1 MRNNGDIQKTSPNLG
16 DPESEQDLKSRMDK
30 TIRPTGTKTIKIKKG
45 VWHTYDATDGLPGE
59 PNRLLQDRRGY
70 LWIATS
76 AGLCR
81 YDGTEFV
88 TYTTA
93 DGLADN
99 GVKAFCEDHGGRLWL
114 STPKGLSCYD
124 GREFTNYTTED
135 GLPDNDT
142 EALCTDNQG
151 KVWIGTPQ
159 GLSCFDGKKLINY
172 TTADG
177 LMDNEVVALCP
188 SIQGGIWIAAQS
200 GISRFDGEQF
210 VTLTTEIS
218 VKLFPA
224 MWEDRHGRLWI
235 GSGRK
240 REGVYCFDGQQFRN
254 YTYEDGLVDIQNF
267 ILAVYEDH
275 QGRMWFG
282 TWRIGVSCFDGS
294 KFINYGAEDG
304 MWSGG
309 VFDIIEDRE
318 GQMWFAHG
326 QMCGLSCYDAE
337 AVSLL
342 TDEPAGWTCAQDK
355 KGRIWSGGIDVTGIG
370 LDSQASEVEQ
380 RRISFTTGGTYLM
393 VDSRDQLWV
402 APTRDG
408 VYCYDSSDAT
418 WEAAGGDE
426 SSKFR
431 HFGISDNLADKDY
444 IIPLLEM
451 EDGTIWFSLINSDH
465 SAQFTR
471 LCRFDPDQLP
481 DAEPLESLDT
491 KRPITCLIRDKL
503 GRLWMGG
510 HNRVGLSCWD
520 GSKLTTYT
528 QEDGLPNNYIR
539 ALVEDDS
546 GQIWIGTRHGLC
558 CFDGQKF
565 VTYGEEYG
573 LRELYHWMATRDA
586 SGQLWFAARGGVYRT
601 DGEHFQWLTVDD
613 GLPNNKVVGVFP
625 RPDGSMAIWTGRGLV
640 LYRPTAT
647 IPPGVEIRELVAD
660 RIYQNPD
667 EIELTTTAANLL
679 IISYQGS
686 SLATKRMRYSYIL
699 EGYDEKWRETWDR
712 QARYENLPVG
722 EYTYKVIAINRDLV
736 PSKAPATMKL
746 TVVPDPRDVSL
757 NNLQTEVENLRRE
770 AGKKYDFHSIVGQSI
785 AIKQVHALM
794 ERAIDS
800 GLTVLIIGETG
811 TGKELVA
818 KAIHYNSSRKNGPL
832 RDLNCGAVPKELVS
846 STLFG
851 YRKGAFTGAT
861 EDRIGL
867 FEAASGGT
875 LLLDEIGEMPQDAQI
890 HLLRVLEE
898 SKIQRVGDNIS
909 RDVDVRIIAMTNRE
923 LIKEV
928 EDRRFRKDLY
938 YRLSV
943 FPVYVPAL
951 RERPEDIPLLAEH
964 FLQEMDRGL
973 ADLAPDILDMLQSY
987 SWPGNVRELLN
998 AIRRADALAGEGKQ
1012 IQTYHFSSQITQ
1024 GKSLI
1029 QGIISEKMGLSA
1041 SLELLQRRLIENALR
1056 ECNGNRTRA
1065 AQMLNTQRPNLV
1077 RIMKRLGIE

>member
-1 MRNNGDIQKTSPNLG
+1 MRRNRNIQKTSPNAG
-16 DPESEQDLKSRMDK
+16 KPESEQNLTSFRDA
-30 TIRPTGTKTIKIKKG
+30 TVRPTKVKSIKVKKG
-45 VWHTYDATDGLPGE
+45 IWRTYDATDGLPGE

-81 YDGTEFV
+81 YDGTEFF

-93 DGLADN
+93 NGLAGND
-99 GVKAFCEDHGGRLWL
+99 VEALCQDHGGRLWI
-114 STPKGLSCYD
+114 STTQGLSCFD
-124 GREFTNYTTED
+124 GREFTNYMASD
-135 GLPDNDT
+135 GLPDNITD
-142 EALCTDNQG
+142 ALCVDNQG
-151 KVWIGTPQ
+151 KIWIGTQQ
-159 GLSCFDGKKLINY
+159 GLSCFDGKKFTNY

-177 LMDNEVVALCP
+177 LMDNEVVTLC
-188 SIQGGIWIAAQS
+188 SRVHGGIWIGAQS
-200 GISRFDGEQF
+200 GISRFDNEQF

-218 VKLFPA
+218 AEPGPT

-235 GSGRK
+235 GSGIKRK
-240 REGVYCFDGQQFRN
+240 GVYCFDRQQFRN
-254 YTYEDGLVDIQNF
+254 YNYDDGLVDIQNSV
-267 ILAVYEDH
+267 LSVCEDH
-275 QGRMWFG
+275 RGSMWFG
-282 TWRIGVSCFDGS
+282 TWTGISCFDGS
-294 KFINYGAEDG
+294 RFINYGDDNG
-304 MWSGG
+304 MWSSA
-309 VFDIIEDRE
+309 VFDIIEDWE

-326 QMCGLSCYDAE
+326 QLCGLSCYDAE
-337 AVSLL
+337 TVSLL
-342 TDEPAGWTCAQDK
+342 TNQAAGWTCAQDK
-355 KGRIWSGGIDVTGIG
+355 EGRIWSGGIYVTGID
-370 LDSQASEVEQ
+370 LNPQASEVEQ
-380 RRISFTTGGTYLM
+380 RRMPFTRGGTYLM

-402 APTRDG
+402 APVRDG
-408 VYCYDSSDAT
+408 LYCYDSDAV

-426 SSKFR
+426 SSRPR
-431 HFGISDNLADKDY
+431 HFGVSDNLADREY
-444 IIPLLEM
+444 VIPLLEM
-451 EDGTIWFSLINSDH
+451 EDGTIWFSLLNPTT
-465 SAQFTR
+465 SAQFSR

-481 DAEPLESLDT
+481 NGKPLESIDI
-491 KRPITCLIRDKL
+491 KSCITCLIKDKL
-503 GRLWMGG
+503 GRLWMSGQ
-510 HNRVGLSCWD
+510 NSVGLYCWD
-520 GSKLTTYT
+520 GSKFDFYT

-539 ALVEDDS
+539 SLVEDDS
-546 GQIWIGTRHGLC
+546 GQIWIGTLHGLC
-558 CFDGQKF
+558 RFDGQRF
-565 VTYGEEYG
+565 VTYGEEYN
-573 LRELYHWMATRDA
+573 LKDLYHWQSAMDA

-601 DGEHFQWLTVDD
+601 NGEHFQWLTEDD
-613 GLPNNKVVGVFP
+613 GLPSNKVVGVFP
-625 RPDGSMAIWTGRGLV
+625 RPDGSTAIWTGRGLV

-647 IPPGVEIRELVAD
+647 IPPGVEIREVVAD
-660 RIYQNPD
+660 RVYQNPD

-679 IISYQGS
+679 TISYQGL

-699 EGYDEKWRETWDR
+699 EGHDERWMETWDQ

-722 EYTYKVIAINRDLV
+722 EYTFKVIAINRDLV
-736 PSKAPATMKL
+736 LSEAPATMKL
-746 TVVPDPRDVSL
+746 TVIHDPRDIRV
-757 NNLQTEVENLRRE
+757 NNLRTEVENLRRE
-770 AGKKYDFHSIVGQSI
+770 AGRKYNFHDIVGQSV

-818 KAIHYNSSRKNGPL
+818 KAIHYNSSRKDGPL
-832 RDLNCGAVPKELVS
+832 RDLNCGAVPNELVS

-875 LLLDEIGEMPQDAQI
+875 ILLDEIGEMSQDAQI

-898 SKIQRVGDNIS
+898 NKIQRVGDNIS

-943 FPVYVPAL
+943 FPIYVPPL

-964 FLQEMDRGL
+964 FLQEMDREL
-973 ADLAPDILDMLQSY
+973 ADFSPGVLEMLQSY

-998 AIRRADALAGEGKQ
+998 AIRRADALAEEGKQ

-1024 GKSLI
+1024 GESLI
-1029 QGIISEKMGLSA
+1029 QDIISERMGLSS

-1056 ECNGNRTRA
+1056 ECNGNRTQA